1 MIELIPA
8 IDIIDGKCVRLT
20 KGDYGTKTVYGNS
33 PADMAERFEQAGVRR
48 LHVVDL
54 DGAKSKHVV
63 NLDALKNITNRTRLV
78 VDFGGGVKSDDDI
91 EKVFASGASMVTV
104 GSIAVTQKEL
114 FVKWLDK
121 FGTERIILGAD
132 VRDGKISI
140 NGWRDDTAED
150 VISFLDYYVSKG
162 VRNVLCTDISKDGML
177 EGPAFALYERILAA
191 FPEIN
196 LIASGG
202 VSCVDD
208 IRRLEQTGV
217 PSVIF
222 GKAFYEGKID
232 LEALVEE
239 LAWLQRRKL

>member
-33 PADMAERFEQAGVRR
+33 PADMAERFEQAGVSR

-63 NLDALKNITNRTRLV
+63 NLDALKSITNRTRLV

-121 FGTERIILGAD
+121 FGAERIILGAD

-208 IRRLEQTGV
+208 ISRLEQTGV

-239 LAWLQRRKL
+239 LAGLQRRKL

>member
-1 MIELIPA
+1 
-8 IDIIDGKCVRLT
+8 
-20 KGDYGTKTVYGNS
+20 
-33 PADMAERFEQAGVRR
+33 
-48 LHVVDL
+48 
-54 DGAKSKHVV
+54 
-63 NLDALKNITNRTRLV
+63 
-78 VDFGGGVKSDDDI
+78 
-91 EKVFASGASMVTV
+91 
-104 GSIAVTQKEL
+104 
-114 FVKWLDK
+114 
-121 FGTERIILGAD
+121 
-132 VRDGKISI
+132 
-140 NGWRDDTAED
+140 
-150 VISFLDYYVSKG
+150 
-162 VRNVLCTDISKDGML
+162 ML

-239 LAWLQRRKL
+239 LVGLQRRKL